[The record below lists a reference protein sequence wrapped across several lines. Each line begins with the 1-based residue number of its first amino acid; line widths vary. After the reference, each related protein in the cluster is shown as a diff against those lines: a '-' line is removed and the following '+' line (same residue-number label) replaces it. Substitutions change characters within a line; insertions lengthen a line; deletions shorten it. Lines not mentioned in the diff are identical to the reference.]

1 MSTDSGTQP
10 DPQPLAIDAGMPERP
25 ETWPTGTLAALR
37 QFVQGDVVEA
47 PPFFYFA
54 DPSRPVWAR
63 THAYTADSDGPEVI
77 EMPDGTGP
85 PYGVITTHTCDI
97 GEEDADRPIR
107 PWVQISP
114 IYDRSGDLDSGWRR
128 KLRRGEGPRYL
139 MHLPAL
145 GGGFWVADFRIEMP
159 VEKGWLATR
168 RRLDGFADEA
178 AQRRVGERIAM
189 LRSRPA
195 FAGRFVALV
204 QRPLV
209 AALKDLRTT
218 NRDLY
223 DRMDS
228 QVEEVAVELDSL
240 LNPHSARVTLLVE
253 QQVDQEID
261 DWWHQWWDTASESCQ
276 TTDLVLYSFA
286 VRRTS
291 DVSLAEYR
299 RMTTVPLARISPD

>member
-1 MSTDSGTQP
+1 MNTDSGTQP
-10 DPQPLAIDAGMPERP
+10 DPLPLVIDAGLPDGPES
-25 ETWPTGTLAALR
+25 WPPGALAALR
-37 QFVQGDVVEA
+37 QFVQGDVVET

-63 THAYTADSDGPEVI
+63 THAYAADSEGPEVI
-77 EMPDGTGP
+77 EMPGGAGP
-85 PYGVITTHTCDI
+85 RYGLITTQTCDI
-97 GEEDADRPIR
+97 GEEDADRPVR

-114 IYDRSGDLDSGWRR
+114 VYDRSGDLDSGWRR

-145 GGGFWVADFRIEMP
+145 PDGFWVADFRIEMP
-159 VEKGWLATR
+159 VEKGWLAIR

-178 AQRRVGERIAM
+178 TQRRVGERIAM

-195 FAGRFVALV
+195 FAAKFVELV

-209 AALKDLRTT
+209 AALKDLRAT
-218 NRDLY
+218 NLDLY

-228 QVEEVAVELDSL
+228 QVEEVAVELDSFL
-240 LNPHSARVTLLVE
+240 DPHDARLTLLIGGDI
-253 QQVDQEID
+253 DQDVD
-261 DWWHQWWDTASESCQ
+261 DWWHEWWDAASERCEAA
-276 TTDLVLYSFA
+276 DLTLHAFA
-286 VRRTS
+286 ARKTS
-291 DVSLAEYR
+291 DVSVAEYR

>member
-1 MSTDSGTQP
+1 MNADSGAAP
-10 DPQPLAIDAGMPERP
+10 DLLPLDVDAGLPEGP
-25 ETWPTGTLAALR
+25 ETWPPGALAALR
-37 QFVQGDVVEA
+37 LFVQGDVVET
-47 PPFFYFA
+47 PPLFYFA

-63 THAYTADSDGPEVI
+63 TRAYAIDSEGPEVI
-77 EMPDGTGP
+77 EMPAAAGP
-85 PYGVITTHTCDI
+85 RYGLITTQTCDI
-97 GEEDADRPIR
+97 GEEDADRPIK

-114 IYDRSGDLDSGWRR
+114 IYDRSRDLDSGWRR

-145 GGGFWVADFRIEMP
+145 PDGFWVADFRIEVP

-178 AQRRVGERIAM
+178 TQRRVGERIAM

-195 FAGRFVALV
+195 FAGRFVELV

-209 AALKDLRTT
+209 AALRDLRAR

-228 QVEEVAVELDSL
+228 QVNEVAVELDSL
-240 LNPHSARVTLLVE
+240 LDPH
-253 QQVDQEID
+253 
-261 DWWHQWWDTASESCQ
+261 ESN
-276 TTDLVLYSFA
+276 A
-286 VRRTS
+286 
-291 DVSLAEYR
+291 
-299 RMTTVPLARISPD
+299 